1 MSTEKHLKNT
11 IQVKIPISLLAV
23 LAQKKKKPCE
33 CNNFRALFISNYD
46 NFKVTLPLDVDG

>member
-1 MSTEKHLKNT
+1 MSTEKHLKKHNT
-11 IQVKIPISLLAV
+11 SENSNKSSSP
-23 LAQKKKKPCE
+23 KKKKPCE